1 MMPENSVT
9 GRDGYIIANAL
20 MYAICTI
27 QNLPEDRQEW
37 SDMNDMCKLVK
48 HLCSRGMLEAFKL
61 SVKGHTGKGVLTLD
75 PEEELDKI
83 N

>member
-1 MMPENSVT
+1 MTENNVT

-37 SDMNDMCKLVK
+37 SDMRDMCDLVK
-48 HLCSRGMLEAFKL
+48 HMCSRGMLEAFKL
-61 SVKGHTGKGVLTLD
+61 SVKGHTGKEIITLD
-75 PEEELDKI
+75 PEKESNELQ
-83 N
+83 